1 MTRLQ
6 EHYKAVVKPELI
18 SSFGYKNPMEV
29 PKVEKVIINM
39 GVGEAA
45 ADSKKIDSAANEM
58 ALISGQKPVII
69 KSRKSVATFK
79 LREGMSVGCKVTLR
93 RERMFEFLD
102 RLINIA
108 LPQVR
113 DFRGLSSKSFDGR
126 GNYALGLKEQIV
138 FPEID
143 YDTVD
148 EIRGMDI
155 VIVTS
160 AKSDGEAKALLK
172 GLNLPIN

>member
-18 SSFGYKNPMEV
+18 SNFGYKNPMEV
-29 PKVEKVIINM
+29 PRVEKVIINM

-58 ALISGQKPVII
+58 TLISGQKPVII

-93 RERMFEFLD
+93 RERMFEFF
-102 RLINIA
+102 I
-108 LPQVR
+108 QK
-113 DFRGLSSKSFDGR
+113 F
-126 GNYALGLKEQIV
+126 
-138 FPEID
+138 
-143 YDTVD
+143 
-148 EIRGMDI
+148 
-155 VIVTS
+155 
-160 AKSDGEAKALLK
+160 
-172 GLNLPIN
+172 

>member
-29 PKVEKVIINM
+29 PKFEKVIINM

-79 LREGMSVGCKVTLR
+79 LREGIYKYKGSHIGPSPLGESALR
-93 RERMFEFLD
+93 R
-102 RLINIA
+102 I
-108 LPQVR
+108 
-113 DFRGLSSKSFDGR
+113 K
-126 GNYALGLKEQIV
+126 K
-138 FPEID
+138 
-143 YDTVD
+143 
-148 EIRGMDI
+148 
-155 VIVTS
+155 
-160 AKSDGEAKALLK
+160 
-172 GLNLPIN
+172 